1 MRVGDMSKFIEK
13 LQQVLTPPVQSM
25 GFMTAKA
32 ETARPKIQL
41 VVNITGAKAKSQIKD
56 GPDADALL
64 ISSPAAGNNE
74 KITGMLAAKGDAEE
88 VEKAATAGIDFVIL
102 PDSGAVLAS
111 DQKLGKILKIEES
124 VSDIMLR
131 TVSDLPVDAV
141 LLDEAKE
148 NALILTWKRLMLIRR
163 FAVLAGKPLLVE
175 VLPAVTETELQQIW
189 DAGVSGIIVKTDAE
203 QADAVAGDLRK
214 IIEKLSFPSK
224 RKNEKGM
231 AIVPAVTVAAE
242 APKEDDDDDGDD
254 E

>member
-1 MRVGDMSKFIEK
+1 MSKFIEK

-41 VVNITGAKAKSQIKD
+41 VVNITGVKAKSQIKD
-56 GPDADALL
+56 LADADALL
-64 ISSPAAGNNE
+64 VSSPTAGE
-74 KITGMLAAKGDAEE
+74 MITGMLLAKGDTEE
-88 VEKAATAGIDFVIL
+88 IEKAVKAGVDFVIL

-111 DQKLGKILKIEES
+111 DTKIGKILQIEDS

-141 LLDEAKE
+141 LLAEDKE
-148 NALILTWKRLMLIRR
+148 NALILTWKRLMLVRR

-203 QADAVAGDLRK
+203 QAEAAAGDLRK